1 MTQTSRR
8 NLVRGIAWTAPI
20 VTAIATAPA
29 YATSAPVCN
38 PTADCKQPGEG
49 SNTKDYAIRTNCVS
63 GGDILSV
70 RVYDDKA
77 QAWIVATPNV
87 SEAAWLAQGF
97 NDSRRMRLVEI
108 TTQGGVVTS
117 SIGFPPC

>member
-1 MTQTSRR
+1 MTNTSRR
-8 NLVRGIAWTAPI
+8 TLVRGIAWTAP
-20 VTAIATAPA
+20 VVAVVAAAPA
-29 YATSAPVCN
+29 YATSAPVCS
-38 PTADCKQPGEG
+38 PTAECKQPGEG

-77 QAWIVATPNV
+77 QVWIVATP
-87 SEAAWLAQGF
+87 EADGTWLARGF

-108 TTQGGVVTS
+108 TTQGGVVTT